1 MKTDTVYFVKN
12 KYTIK
17 AIEPI
22 FVIKYNKIIAYLPW
36 GEGGGHILP
45 EVDSFVCCGSIRDL
59 EKVKFSENS

>member
-22 FVIKYNKIIAYLPW
+22 FLIKYNKIIAYLPW
-36 GEGGGHILP
+36 GGGGAHFARGRLFCLLW
-45 EVDSFVCCGSIRDL
+45 EYQGS
-59 EKVKFSENS
+59 

>member
-22 FVIKYNKIIAYLPW
+22 FLIKYNKIIAYLPW
-36 GEGGGHILP
+36 GEGGGGAHFARGRFFCLLW
-45 EVDSFVCCGSIRDL
+45 EYQGS
-59 EKVKFSENS
+59 

>member
-22 FVIKYNKIIAYLPW
+22 FLIKYNKIIAYLPW
-36 GEGGGHILP
+36 GGGGTFCP
-45 EVDSFVCCGSIRDL
+45 R
-59 EKVKFSENS
+59 